1 MLCVNQGPVY
11 MYALVI
17 FAMEILHIYNITY
30 EKTETTK
37 MHFSSFDLYSF
48 DSVVFF
54 IISNL
59 WFWMTDICREEHSMR
74 VKINF
79 WFVVPYSFSLCYRWM
94 IIQMFSQ
101 MKLLI
106 NTLHFAHN
114 LPGNL
119 STSINGLHCFQYREI
134 PDKASTSYKAPSF
147 Y

>member
-59 WFWMTDICREEHSMR
+59 WF
-74 VKINF
+74 
-79 WFVVPYSFSLCYRWM
+79 
-94 IIQMFSQ
+94 
-101 MKLLI
+101 
-106 NTLHFAHN
+106 
-114 LPGNL
+114 
-119 STSINGLHCFQYREI
+119 
-134 PDKASTSYKAPSF
+134 
-147 Y
+147 